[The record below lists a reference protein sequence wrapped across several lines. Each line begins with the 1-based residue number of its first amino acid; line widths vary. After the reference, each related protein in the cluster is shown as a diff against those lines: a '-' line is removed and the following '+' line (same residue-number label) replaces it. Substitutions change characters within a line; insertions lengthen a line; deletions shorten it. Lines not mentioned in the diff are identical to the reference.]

1 MEVLLQVPD
10 DLAEKLQARSEDL
23 PRKALE
29 SLVADSYR
37 AGILTSAEVR
47 RILGFETRW
56 ETDGFLKEKGA
67 YLHYTEADLEKDIET
82 FRRLSGR

>member
-10 DLAEKLQARSEDL
+10 DFARKLQARSEDL
-23 PRKALE
+23 PRTVLE

-67 YLHYTEADLEKDIET
+67 YLHYTEEDLEKDIET